1 MNSLSVLGGC
11 WMFRWSGLQKV
22 DSLCRTLGQ
31 VRVSNVLW
39 LNIETGAGAG
49 LVPSVLVLRRFN

>member
-1 MNSLSVLGGC
+1 MNSLSVLSGC

-31 VRVSNVLW
+31 VHVSNVLW
-39 LNIETGAGAG
+39 LNIETGAG

>member
-11 WMFRWSGLQKV
+11 WMFHWSGLQKV

-39 LNIETGAGAG
+39 LNIETGAG